1 MKRVLFVL
9 LLALTACQPTTDN
22 DPIVQIESAI
32 LPRFTIEGE
41 AIETSSLAERM
52 KAENVHGVTIAVAID
67 GKLAWARAYGLA
79 DKDKNLPAT
88 PETMF
93 QAASL
98 SKPVAAMA
106 ALKLVENGVLDLDTN
121 VNKALTSWK
130 VPENA
135 FTSERK
141 VTLRGLLTHSAGTN
155 VSGFPGYAPSE
166 TVPTTLEVLKG
177 EGNTDAIRVSEN
189 PGETWRYSG
198 GGYTVLQQVMTD
210 ATEKSFPVL
219 MEEMVLAPLAM
230 SHSTFEQPLPE
241 RFHAQ
246 AATGH
251 RARGMRVEGDWHVYP
266 EMAARGLWTTPSDL
280 VKFFLEI
287 QKSYRGEGQILSRAM
302 AREMLEPGMNNWGLG
317 PVIQGNGKRFGH
329 GGSNAGFRS
338 QFTAFID
345 GGSGAVVMTNSD
357 NGGRLAFDTLLTIA
371 NAYGWVGMELE
382 TKRTKALEPAQYEA
396 LEGVYELEEMGGS
409 MIISYVDGTLR
420 AAPGGMT
427 SVPREILAESET
439 KFFYRR
445 DGSPIEF
452 VLEDG
457 EATGILIRGTI
468 RGHKTK

>member
-130 VPENA
+130 VPENT

-198 GGYTVLQQVMTD
+198 GET
-210 ATEKSFPVL
+210 
-219 MEEMVLAPLAM
+219 APL
-230 SHSTFEQPLPE
+230 
-241 RFHAQ
+241 R
-246 AATGH
+246 
-251 RARGMRVEGDWHVYP
+251 
-266 EMAARGLWTTPSDL
+266 
-280 VKFFLEI
+280 
-287 QKSYRGEGQILSRAM
+287 
-302 AREMLEPGMNNWGLG
+302 
-317 PVIQGNGKRFGH
+317 
-329 GGSNAGFRS
+329 
-338 QFTAFID
+338 
-345 GGSGAVVMTNSD
+345 
-357 NGGRLAFDTLLTIA
+357 
-371 NAYGWVGMELE
+371 
-382 TKRTKALEPAQYEA
+382 
-396 LEGVYELEEMGGS
+396 
-409 MIISYVDGTLR
+409 
-420 AAPGGMT
+420 
-427 SVPREILAESET
+427 
-439 KFFYRR
+439 
-445 DGSPIEF
+445 
-452 VLEDG
+452 
-457 EATGILIRGTI
+457 
-468 RGHKTK
+468 